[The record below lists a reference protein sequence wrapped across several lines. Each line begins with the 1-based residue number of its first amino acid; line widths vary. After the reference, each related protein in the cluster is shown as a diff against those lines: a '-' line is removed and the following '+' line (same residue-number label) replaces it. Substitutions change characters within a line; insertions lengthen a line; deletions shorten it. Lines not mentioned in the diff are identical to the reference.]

1 MLLSSAGI
9 DVVGRLML
17 DPFSASIFSTESAD
31 FNFIARQEAQNIPME
46 QIMDNL
52 IKAKADAKR

>member
-17 DPFSASIFSTESAD
+17 DPFSNAVFSTESGD
-31 FNFIARQEAQNIPME
+31 FSFIKKQEAMGIPIE
-46 QIMDNL
+46 TIIDNL
-52 IKAKADAKR
+52 IEVKNNVSR